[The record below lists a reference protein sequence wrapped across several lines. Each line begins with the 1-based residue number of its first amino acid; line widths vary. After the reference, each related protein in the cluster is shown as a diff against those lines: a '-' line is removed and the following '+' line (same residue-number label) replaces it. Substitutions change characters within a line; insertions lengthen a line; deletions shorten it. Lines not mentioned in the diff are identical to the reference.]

1 MSVPQKELETMP
13 VWQNHEHRITA
24 LEVTIS
30 GLSNKLDSVE
40 NTVKE
45 GNKEQ
50 KEMLA
55 MINNK
60 MVEEFFGRKK
70 TSHDTKMKLFLK
82 IGGGI
87 IGAGSFL
94 FLAIEKLISLIG
106 G

>member
-24 LEVTIS
+24 LEVTMT
-30 GLSNKLDSVE
+30 GMSNKLDSVE

-45 GNKEQ
+45 GNREQ

-70 TSHDTKMKLFLK
+70 ATHDTKLK
-82 IGGGI
+82 IYAKVISGLVGG
-87 IGAGSFL
+87 GSFL
-94 FLAIEKLISLIG
+94 YLLFDKFIG